1 MPEVEKMIKKFDIPE
16 EIIKESLN
24 ILETTSKTGKIRK
37 GTNEVTKAI
46 ERKQALL
53 VYIAED
59 VNPPEIV
66 MHLPLLCEESKINF
80 TFVPTKEALGIAAG
94 LKVGSASIAI
104 VDAGEAKQSLK
115 GLNTKITELKK

>member
-1 MPEVEKMIKKFDIPE
+1 MYKKFEIPE
-16 EIIKESLN
+16 EIVKESLN
-24 ILETTSKTGKIRK
+24 ILETASKTGKIRK

-46 ERKQALL
+46 ERQKALL

-66 MHLPLLCEESKINF
+66 MHLPLLCEENNITY
-80 TFVPTKEALGIAAG
+80 TFVSTKEVLGKSAG
-94 LKVGSASIAI
+94 LKVGSASVAI

-115 GLNTKITELKK
+115 GLSNKINELKK